1 MLLVKRLHIYLFFCT
16 KMRIYCTIFCQKHAE
31 FFRKDFSMFS
41 DLYHVLFVSVAIKKY
56 LFIRQSE

>member
-1 MLLVKRLHIYLFFCT
+1 MFLVKRLHIYLFFCT
-16 KMRIYCTIFCQKHAE
+16 KMRIYCTIFVKNNII
-31 FFRKDFSMFS
+31 FRKDFSMFS